1 MSKKCTLRES
11 RTDYNYIDNLKDNQI
26 DFSGC
31 PEITPEIFA
40 KAIVRKGLKPL
51 PRKSQ
56 ITLRI
61 DADVLSWF
69 RKHGN
74 GYQTQINSLLK
85 AYMQEKIK
93 FERNT
98 STNRLHSVR

>member
-1 MSKKCTLRES
+1 MSKKCTIKES
-11 RTDYNYIDNLKDNQI
+11 RTDYNYIDKLKDNEI
-26 DFSGC
+26 DFSEC
-31 PEITPEIFA
+31 PEVTPEIFA
-40 KAIVRKGLKPL
+40 KAIVRKGLKPII
-51 PRKSQ
+51 RKSQ

-61 DADVLSWF
+61 DVDVLSWF
-69 RKHGN
+69 RKRGS

-98 STNRLHSVR
+98 SPNRLHSGR

>member
-1 MSKKCTLRES
+1 MSKKCTIRES
-11 RTDYNYIDNLKDNQI
+11 RTDYNYIDQLKENEI
-26 DFSGC
+26 DFSEC

-40 KAIVRKGLKPL
+40 KAIIRKGLKPL

-69 RKHGN
+69 RKCGN
-74 GYQTQINSLLK
+74 GYQTQINLLLK

-93 FERNT
+93 FEHT
-98 STNRLHSVR
+98 TPPNRLHAGR

>member
-1 MSKKCTLRES
+1 MSKKCTIRES
-11 RTDYNYIDNLKDNQI
+11 RTDYNYIDQLKDNEI
-26 DFSGC
+26 DFSEC

-51 PRKSQ
+51 HRKSQ

-61 DADVLSWF
+61 DAEVLSWF
-69 RKHGN
+69 RKCGS

-85 AYMQEKIK
+85 AYMQEKMK
-93 FERNT
+93 FEQT
-98 STNRLHSVR
+98 TPPNRLHAGR